1 MSIGSLRLRLLA
13 GAAAFIVAALVL
25 AALGLTFLFER
36 HVERWID
43 GQMTSHLD
51 QLIAGIE
58 RGPDGKLAVVKPPG
72 DTRFQQPLSGFYW
85 QVQIEPDGPELRSRS
100 LWDFAID
107 LPPEARVDDEIHT
120 YDVAGP
126 DQQQLHLLQRR
137 ITLPERLGG
146 QSARVAVAIDH
157 SDMTAAVRNFAAA
170 LLPYLLVLAVLLTAA
185 AWAQVTIGLRPL
197 AAVRRQLAAIASG
210 EVQRLGDDFPDEVQ
224 PLARQIDTL
233 LEARDRQIDK
243 ARARAADLAHGLKTP
258 LQVLSDDA
266 ERLRAKGDD
275 DLAAEIEDIAGA
287 MRRHV
292 DRELARA
299 RTGAG
304 RASTSA
310 NVATVA
316 ERVVR
321 VVERTP
327 HGKSLSWTTDV
338 PKALTARIDPEDLTE
353 ALGTL
358 AENAARHARSSV
370 TIRARSEKDAVTVAV
385 IDDGPGIPLERA
397 QEALRRGG
405 RLDSSGSAGL
415 GLAIVGDI
423 AEAWGATLTIETP
436 ERGCRI
442 SLQFPSTTT
451 RAPA

>member
-1 MSIGSLRLRLLA
+1 
-13 GAAAFIVAALVL
+13 
-25 AALGLTFLFER
+25 
-36 HVERWID
+36 
-43 GQMTSHLD
+43 
-51 QLIAGIE
+51 
-58 RGPDGKLAVVKPPG
+58 
-72 DTRFQQPLSGFYW
+72 
-85 QVQIEPDGPELRSRS
+85 
-100 LWDFAID
+100 
-107 LPPEARVDDEIHT
+107 
-120 YDVAGP
+120 
-126 DQQQLHLLQRR
+126 
-137 ITLPERLGG
+137 LPERLGG

-157 SDMTAAVRNFAAA
+157 ADMSDAVRRFAAA

-185 AWAQVTIGLRPL
+185 AWAQVAIGLRPL

-210 EVQRLGDDFPDEVQ
+210 EAQRLGGGFPDEVQ
-224 PLARQIDTL
+224 PLAHEIDTL

-275 DLAAEIEDIAGA
+275 DLATEIEDIAEA

-299 RTGAG
+299 RSGAG
-304 RASTSA
+304 RTSTVA
-310 NVATVA
+310 NIATVA

-338 PKALTARIDPEDLTE
+338 PQALTARIDPEDLTE
-353 ALGTL
+353 ALGNL

-370 TIRARSEKDAVTVAV
+370 TIRARSEIGTVTIAV

-397 QEALRRGG
+397 QEVLRRGG
-405 RLDSSGSAGL
+405 RLESSGSAGL

-442 SLQFPSTTT
+442 SLQFPSTMT
-451 RAPA
+451 RALG